1 MKTKKWVTFITAG
14 ISAIS
19 LICAIVATCPCVNLP
34 LMYDISMAIFGSAL
48 LGFIMSLIEYF
59 AERRKAMES
68 FLSAAYKVDVQL
80 RKIKLLKLDQPQD
93 LILDCI
99 AEEQHNKQWGKCD
112 VETAKALGIEAVHKK
127 RDAYIAWI
135 QENEPMSF
143 SESDDIESILIQ
155 IYNER
160 IEDYSNMFMKY
171 MDMYIVASKIDLED
185 LSNAYGNLDFL
196 FGIRTIRLAA
206 VKSIYSQLQE
216 YCNKI
221 NLEVYLFNMIKDE
234 KGSFGV
240 CCKKIMELNDFFF
253 VTETTQDD
261 GREWTVIYQRKLDD
275 ISDRMEEFRS
285 KIYFKKDVTYQKK
298 HPVFSQLRR
307 INGSIEKESAF

>member
-1 MKTKKWVTFITAG
+1 MKAKKWVTFIAAG

-19 LICAIVATCPCVNLP
+19 LICAIVANCFCIE

-68 FLSAAYKVDVQL
+68 FLSAAYKVYVQL

-112 VETAKALGIEAVHKK
+112 GETAKTLGLGAVHKK
-127 RDAYIAWI
+127 RDAYIAWM

-196 FGIRTIRLAA
+196 FGNRKIRLAA
-206 VKSIYSQLQE
+206 FESIYSKLQD
-216 YCNKI
+216 YRNKI
-221 NLEVYLFNMIKDE
+221 KLEVFHFNMIKDG

-261 GREWTVIYQRKLDD
+261 GREWTAIYQRKLDD

>member
-1 MKTKKWVTFITAG
+1 MKAKKWVTFITAG

-68 FLSAAYKVDVQL
+68 FLSAAYKVYVQL

-112 VETAKALGIEAVHKK
+112 GETAKELGIEAVHKK

-160 IEDYSNMFMKY
+160 IEDYSNMFMK
-171 MDMYIVASKIDLED
+171 
-185 LSNAYGNLDFL
+185 
-196 FGIRTIRLAA
+196 
-206 VKSIYSQLQE
+206 
-216 YCNKI
+216 
-221 NLEVYLFNMIKDE
+221 
-234 KGSFGV
+234 
-240 CCKKIMELNDFFF
+240 
-253 VTETTQDD
+253 
-261 GREWTVIYQRKLDD
+261 
-275 ISDRMEEFRS
+275 
-285 KIYFKKDVTYQKK
+285 
-298 HPVFSQLRR
+298 
-307 INGSIEKESAF
+307 

>member
-1 MKTKKWVTFITAG
+1 MKAKKWVTFITAG

-19 LICAIVATCPCVNLP
+19 LIFAIVATCPCVNFP

-68 FLSAAYKVDVQL
+68 FLSAAYKVYVQL

-112 VETAKALGIEAVHKK
+112 GETAKALGIEAVHKK

-135 QENEPMSF
+135 QENETMSF

-160 IEDYSNMFMKY
+160 IENYINMFMKY

-196 FGIRTIRLAA
+196 FGNRKIRLAA
-206 VKSIYSQLQE
+206 FESIYSKLQD
-216 YCNKI
+216 YRNKI
-221 NLEVYLFNMIKDE
+221 KLEVFHFNMIKDG
-234 KGSFGV
+234 KGSFAV
-240 CCKKIMELNDFFF
+240 CCKKIMELNDLFF
-253 VTETTQDD
+253 VTEITQDN
-261 GREWTVIYQRKLDD
+261 GRELTTIHQKNLDD

-285 KIYFKKDVTYQKK
+285 KIYFSKNVKYQKK
-298 HPVFSQLRR
+298 SPVFSQYKR
-307 INGSIEKESAF
+307 INGSIEEESTF

>member
-1 MKTKKWVTFITAG
+1 MKAKKWVTFITAG

-68 FLSAAYKVDVQL
+68 FLSAAYKVYVQL

-112 VETAKALGIEAVHKK
+112 GETAKALGIEAVHKK

-261 GREWTVIYQRKLDD
+261 GREWTAIYQRKLDD

>member
-1 MKTKKWVTFITAG
+1 MKAKKWVTIITFICAV
-14 ISAIS
+14 IS
-19 LICAIVATCPCVNLP
+19 LVFALIATFNCIDLV
-34 LMYDISMAIFGSAL
+34 YDISMAIFGSAL

-68 FLSAAYKVDVQL
+68 FLSAAYKVYVQL

-112 VETAKALGIEAVHKK
+112 GETAKALGIEAVHKK

-135 QENEPMSF
+135 QENETMSF

-160 IEDYSNMFMKY
+160 IENYINMFMKY

-221 NLEVYLFNMIKDE
+221 NLEVYLFNMIKDG
-234 KGSFGV
+234 KGSFAV

-253 VTETTQDD
+253 LTETTQDD
-261 GREWTVIYQRKLDD
+261 GREWTAIYQRKLDN

-285 KIYFKKDVTYQKK
+285 KIYFKKDVTYQNK

-307 INGSIEKESAF
+307 INGSIDEESAF

>member
-1 MKTKKWVTFITAG
+1 MKAKKWVTFITAG

-19 LICAIVATCPCVNLP
+19 LIFAIVATCPCVNLP

-68 FLSAAYKVDVQL
+68 FLSAAYKVYVQL

-112 VETAKALGIEAVHKK
+112 GETAKALGIEAVHKK

-135 QENEPMSF
+135 QENETMSF

-160 IEDYSNMFMKY
+160 IENYINMFMKY

>member
-19 LICAIVATCPCVNLP
+19 LICAIVANCFCIE

-68 FLSAAYKVDVQL
+68 FLSAAYKVYVQL

-99 AEEQHNKQWGKCD
+99 LEEQSNKMWGKCD
-112 VETAKALGIEAVHKK
+112 GETAKELGFGAVHKK
-127 RDAYIAWI
+127 RDAYIAWM

-171 MDMYIVASKIDLED
+171 IDMYIVASKIDLED

-216 YCNKI
+216 YCRKI
-221 NLEVYLFNMIKDE
+221 NLEVYFFNMVKDE

-253 VTETTQDD
+253 ITETTQDD

>member
-1 MKTKKWVTFITAG
+1 MKAKKWVTFITAG

-19 LICAIVATCPCVNLP
+19 LICAIVANCPCVNLP

-59 AERRKAMES
+59 AERRKAMED
-68 FLSAAYKVDVQL
+68 FLRAAYKVYVQL
-80 RKIKLLKLDQPQD
+80 RKIKLLKLDEPQD

-99 AEEQHNKQWGKCD
+99 SEEQHNKMWGKCD
-112 VETAKALGIEAVHKK
+112 GKTAKALGIEEVHKK
-127 RDAYIAWI
+127 RDAYIAWM

-196 FGIRTIRLAA
+196 FGNRKIRLAA
-206 VKSIYSQLQE
+206 FESIYSKLQD
-216 YCNKI
+216 YRNKI
-221 NLEVYLFNMIKDE
+221 KLEVFHFNMIKDG
-234 KGSFGV
+234 KGSFAV
-240 CCKKIMELNDFFF
+240 CCKKVIELNDFFF
-253 VTETTQDD
+253 VTEITQND
-261 GREWTVIYQRKLDD
+261 GREWTAVYQRKLDD
-275 ISDRMEEFRS
+275 VSDKMEEFRS
-285 KIYFKKDVTYQKK
+285 KTYFSKDVKYEKK
-298 HPVFSQLRR
+298 TPVFSQLRR
-307 INGSIEKESAF
+307 IDVFVEEESAF

>member
-1 MKTKKWVTFITAG
+1 MKAKKWVTFITFG
-14 ISAIS
+14 FSALS
-19 LICAIVATCPCVNLP
+19 LICAIIANCFCID

-59 AERRKAMES
+59 SERRKAMED
-68 FLSAAYKVDVQL
+68 FLRAAYKVYVQL

-112 VETAKALGIEAVHKK
+112 GETAKALGLGAVHKK
-127 RDAYIAWI
+127 RDAYIAWM

-143 SESDDIESILIQ
+143 SESDDIEAILLQ

-160 IEDYSNMFMKY
+160 IEDFSNTFMKH
-171 MDMYIVASKIDLED
+171 MDMYIIASKIDLED

-196 FGIRTIRLAA
+196 FGNRKIRLVAFEL
-206 VKSIYSQLQE
+206 IYSKLQD
-216 YCNKI
+216 YRNKI
-221 NLEVYLFNMIKDE
+221 KSEVFHFNMIKDG

-240 CCKKIMELNDFFF
+240 CCKKVLELNDFFF
-253 VTETTQDD
+253 ATEINQNDNS
-261 GREWTVIYQRKLDD
+261 EWTTVYQKKFDD
-275 ISDRMEEFRS
+275 VSDKIEEFRS
-285 KIYFKKDVTYQKK
+285 KVYFRKEVQYEKKA
-298 HPVFSQLRR
+298 PVFSQLRR
-307 INGSIEKESAF
+307 INCSADEESTF

>member
-19 LICAIVATCPCVNLP
+19 LICAIVANCFCIE

-59 AERRKAMES
+59 AERRKAMEY
-68 FLSAAYKVDVQL
+68 FLSAAYKVYVQL

-112 VETAKALGIEAVHKK
+112 GETAKTLGLGAVHKK
-127 RDAYIAWI
+127 RDAYIAWM

-171 MDMYIVASKIDLED
+171 IDMYIVASKIDLED

-253 VTETTQDD
+253 ITETTQDD